1 MIKNPIA
8 IIDIG
13 SNSIR
18 MVVYDGLYRSPAIL
32 FNERVLAELGKTL
45 STTGTLNPKT
55 LELAFS
61 NLQRF
66 KAVISNM
73 NAKYY
78 VIATAALREASDG
91 PAFTQRLKDE
101 LGLDIQIISGEQ
113 EAYLGAMGL
122 LASVRDVDGV
132 AGDLG
137 GGSLEFSHMGD
148 HQYIQGASTP
158 LGGLRLAS
166 GYKDKNILKGEI
178 SKNLNNVSWLKNVA
192 KGKTFYAI
200 GGAWRGIARYYME
213 KTAYP
218 IHIIHGLRVPVHII
232 IPHLTELTEMN
243 KGELMRLEMIS
254 KHRRPVIGTAAQ
266 LLLDVINHVGASE
279 LVFSGFGVRDGLL
292 FTKLDAESQ
301 AKDPLMDRCKQ
312 IEKQLSRF
320 NNGKAIYKWSK
331 VIVANEK
338 KKYQRLYKAAC
349 MINDMGWFEHRDYR
363 AELSFR
369 RVLTQRLGGGVNHVE
384 RVMLAIAIYVSYGE
398 NINDKLLIDYQEL
411 LTKKQLKLAR
421 RYGLAIRLARRL
433 GGGPVKPLKHA
444 ELTVTNKNLELKIDE
459 SLEPF
464 MGQHIEKLLD
474 KLADNMELKHIY

>member
-55 LELAFS
+55 LELAFF

-66 KAVISNM
+66 KAVIDNM
-73 NAKYY
+73 NAEYY

-91 PAFTQRLKDE
+91 AAFTNRLKQE
-101 LGLDIQIISGEQ
+101 LGLDVQIISGEQ

-122 LASVRDVDGV
+122 LASVRHVDGV

-137 GGSLEFSHMGD
+137 GGSLEFSHIAN
-148 HQYIQGASTP
+148 HQYIQGETTP

-166 GYKDKNILKGEI
+166 GYKDKNALKAEI
-178 SKNLNNVSWLKNVA
+178 NKSLNNVGWLKNVA

-200 GGAWRGIARYYME
+200 GGAWRAIARYYME

-218 IHIIHGLRVPVHII
+218 IHIIHGLRVPVHAAL
-232 IPHLTELTEMN
+232 PHLRELAAMN
-243 KGELMRLEMIS
+243 KNELMRLEMIS
-254 KHRRPVIGTAAQ
+254 KQRRSVMATAAQ
-266 LLLDVINHVGASE
+266 LLLDVIEHVGASE

-292 FTKLDAESQ
+292 FTKLDRVSQ

-331 VIVANEK
+331 VIVGNEK

-349 MINDMGWFEHRDYR
+349 LINDMGWFEHRDYR

-369 RVLTQRLGGGVNHVE
+369 RVLTQRLGGGVNHME
-384 RVMLAIAIYVSYGE
+384 RVMLAMAIYVSYGQSV
-398 NINDKLLIDYQEL
+398 NDKLLLDYHEL
-411 LTKKQLKLAR
+411 LTKKQINLAK

-444 ELTVTNKNLELKIDE
+444 ELTVTNKNLELKIDD

-474 KLADNMELKHIY
+474 KLAENMELKHIY